1 MTPVT
6 GGGGARVVLHH
17 DLGRAA
23 LLLVVVVGG
32 AVVVAGPDGGRAR
45 LLGLLGA
52 VAAVA
57 ALGWRPAV
65 VVDDEALTLVNPLR
79 TVRLP
84 WSAVQDVTMGWVLT
98 VTADG
103 VRHRAWAVPGPGSM
117 AAPYERRWTEESTLE
132 RLAPAAVDRA
142 GGAGLGAVGLG
153 AASTVVA
160 QRWAQRRDLPVPDG
174 APGVRVHVSP
184 AGAALLLT
192 AALAATAALALT
204 S

>member
-1 MTPVT
+1 MSR
-6 GGGGARVVLHH
+6 RVVLHH

-23 LLLVVVVGG
+23 PLLVVVVGG
-32 AVVVAGPDGGRAR
+32 AVVAAGPAGGVGAR
-45 LLGLLGA
+45 LLGLVAATAA
-52 VAAVA
+52 VAAV
-57 ALGWRPAV
+57 GWRPAV

-84 WSAVQDVTMGWVLT
+84 WHVVQDVTMGWVLT

-117 AAPYERRWTEESTLE
+117 AAPYERRWTDTGLE

-142 GGAGLGAVGLG
+142 GGAGLGAVGIG

-174 APGVRVHVSP
+174 APGVEVHVSP
-184 AGAALLLT
+184 VGAALLLAALLAVT
-192 AALAATAALALT
+192 AAIV
-204 S
+204 SG